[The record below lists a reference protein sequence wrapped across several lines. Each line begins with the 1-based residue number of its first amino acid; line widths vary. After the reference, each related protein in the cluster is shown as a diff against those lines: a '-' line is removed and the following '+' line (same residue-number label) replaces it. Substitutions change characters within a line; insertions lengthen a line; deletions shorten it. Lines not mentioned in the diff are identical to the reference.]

1 MDVGAI
7 RAAVPAAV
15 GTAIPE
21 LNCLG
26 YLPDAI
32 PEPCFYA
39 GEVEIDFDKTFGRG
53 MDEIELTCR
62 LLVARGDDLSGQ
74 ARLDAYMAGS
84 GPRSVKAALVA
95 ARGAPGEYALGG
107 LCHDLHLRRIQGHR
121 LYQVGT
127 VMYYGAE
134 FIIRIIGEGD

>member
-1 MDVGAI
+1 MDVAAI

-21 LNCLG
+21 LTCLP
-26 YLPDAI
+26 YLPDAV

-39 GEVEIDFDKTFGRG
+39 GEVEIDFDRTYQRG

-62 LLVARGDDLSGQ
+62 LLVSRGDDLAGQ
-74 ARLDAYMAGS
+74 ARLDSYMAGS
-84 GPRSVKAALVA
+84 GPLSVKAALDA
-95 ARGAPGEYALGG
+95 ARGAPGQAALGG
-107 LCHDLHLRRIQGHR
+107 LADDIHLRRVQGHR
-121 LYQVGT
+121 LYQVGN

-134 FIIRIIGEGD
+134 FIVRIIGRGD